1 MVRIALLVLAV
12 GFLSQFEVFNSSW
25 TVAAQ
30 TGCAPCYRPSSDP
43 NKKVENKAA
52 DVTEITISAHELTLP
67 CEPGFRPARDVK
79 VSESMVVDVSVA
91 AEDPE
96 NDVLTYN
103 YAVSGGRIIGTGR
116 NVKWDLSKVHP
127 GTYTIT
133 AGVDDGCG
141 ICGKTQVETITV
153 NSCRS
158 DIVDIECPTIE
169 IAGPRDDSISPG
181 ENAFTANV
189 SGGTRDSVKYEWT
202 VSNGQILSGHGT
214 PSIVVKFTDESTKA
228 VASVTVSIGGI
239 DPRGACPIERT
250 LTYENGRLKP

>member
-1 MVRIALLVLAV
+1 MVRIALVVLAV
-12 GFLSQFEVFNSSW
+12 VCFSQFETLNSSCA
-25 TVAAQ
+25 VAAQ

-96 NDVLTYN
+96 NDVLTHN
-103 YAVSGGRIIGTGR
+103 YTVSGGRIIGTGS
-116 NVKWDLSKVHP
+116 NVKWNLSGVYP
-127 GTYTIT
+127 GSYTIT

-141 ICGKTQVETITV
+141 LCGKTQVRTV
-153 NSCRS
+153 TVTSCRS
-158 DIVDIECPTIE
+158 DIADIECPTID
-169 IAGPRDDSISPG
+169 IAGPRDGRISPG
-181 ENAFTANV
+181 ENTFTANV
-189 SGGTRDSVKYEWT
+189 SGGTQGSITYEWT
-202 VSNGQILSGHGT
+202 MSNGEILRGQGT
-214 PSIVVKFTDESTKA
+214 PSIVVNLTEESSMIL
-228 VASVTVSIGGI
+228 ASVTVRIGGI
-239 DPRGACPIERT
+239 DPRGSCLTERT